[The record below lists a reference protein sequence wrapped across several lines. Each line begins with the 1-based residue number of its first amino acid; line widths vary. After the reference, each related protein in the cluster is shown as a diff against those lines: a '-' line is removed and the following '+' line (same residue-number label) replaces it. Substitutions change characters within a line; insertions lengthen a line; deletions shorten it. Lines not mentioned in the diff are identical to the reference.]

1 MKQMMQMPRNTPRA
15 IICPVHPGRSRSWN
29 EGNPKIGFTTFVR
42 ICERIHHVGPGLQRR
57 SHFVA
62 NHWRWSALALCSG
75 KFRFFPRLSSLWRAG
90 ARRAFE
96 RGIRFLHAFELAER
110 SGALWSPGNG
120 SSRDPQFGRIACKI
134 TRTLLLCCVV
144 WQSACAVSKQLSR
157 DKAREKI
164 QALGLIQLAD
174 KDIQIKQIVQSG
186 DDQAVAEAD
195 LSMAFRLSRAKDGDW
210 QVNALRLGDRNW
222 LDIKAF
228 ISALNDVRLRETRE
242 NLTKL
247 LNGMKL
253 FKEKN
258 GEYPQ
263 ARNIVELTDILVPNF
278 MAEMIRYDG
287 WNREFVVSFTSPD
300 SFELIS
306 LGADGI
312 RGTADDTVVAP

>member
-1 MKQMMQMPRNTPRA
+1 
-15 IICPVHPGRSRSWN
+15 
-29 EGNPKIGFTTFVR
+29 
-42 ICERIHHVGPGLQRR
+42 
-57 SHFVA
+57 
-62 NHWRWSALALCSG
+62 
-75 KFRFFPRLSSLWRAG
+75 
-90 ARRAFE
+90 
-96 RGIRFLHAFELAER
+96 
-110 SGALWSPGNG
+110 
-120 SSRDPQFGRIACKI
+120 
-134 TRTLLLCCVV
+134 
-144 WQSACAVSKQLSR
+144 
-157 DKAREKI
+157 
-164 QALGLIQLAD
+164 
-174 KDIQIKQIVQSG
+174 
-186 DDQAVAEAD
+186 
-195 LSMAFRLSRAKDGDW
+195 MAFRLSRAKDGDW

-258 GEYPQ
+258 GGYPQ